1 MIPVILLKNGDELLN
16 KIDFKI
22 DFNYSILV
30 LIVALSFP
38 VVYFFLD
45 LSSKKRINFISI
57 LGFIN
62 VLLTGGIGVFGAMYG
77 LSRLWFILKEGLMPL
92 VIGVIVLLSIKRGNP
107 LIRTFIYNEAIFK
120 TDIINQNLEKT
131 DQLEAF
137 DIMLA
142 RSSYLIVLA
151 FFFSSIIQFILAGV
165 IVTVD
170 PGHPDFNDQVGT
182 MTWVSY
188 FVVMIPSL
196 SMFGLSLWKLVSGI
210 KDLTDLESKEF
221 LKN

>member
-120 TDIINQNLEKT
+120 QI
-131 DQLEAF
+131 
-137 DIMLA
+137 
-142 RSSYLIVLA
+142 
-151 FFFSSIIQFILAGV
+151 
-165 IVTVD
+165 
-170 PGHPDFNDQVGT
+170 
-182 MTWVSY
+182 
-188 FVVMIPSL
+188 
-196 SMFGLSLWKLVSGI
+196 
-210 KDLTDLESKEF
+210 
-221 LKN
+221 